1 MNYLFLSSKLWRSPS
16 SNPTLLS
23 PFPISIL
30 PHLVSCHFLTYFY
43 WHIFHIY
50 CIPFFLKNKK
60 IKLINIYLLL
70 HSFFLHGLKA
80 GSSIQILPQTIFQ
93 VYCLTCTVD
102 KPADLF
108 FFHLHRKIWRSLSHN
123 DQESLY
129 SLSLKIY
136 NKFFFFTSHSRVKP
150 PPALT
155 HKILTTHCKTQH
167 WVFLF
172 LK

>member
-1 MNYLFLSSKLWRSPS
+1 MALPQFQSYFAFTFFHFHPSASCFMSLSHLFL
-16 SNPTLLS
+16 
-23 PFPISIL
+23 
-30 PHLVSCHFLTYFY
+30 LTYFP
-43 WHIFHIY
+43 HLLHSIFSKK
-50 CIPFFLKNKK
+50 KN

-93 VYCLTCTVD
+93 VYCLTCTVH

-108 FFHLHRKIWRSLSHN
+108 FFHLHRKTWRSLSHN